1 MRQMRQHF
9 RPEFLNLVD
18 DIVLF
23 KSFIQKEIIRIV
35 KLMDEDLKC
44 RLSGRRIRLEIT
56 KPAYEFVARE
66 GFDPIYGARPLRR
79 FLQRELA
86 TRIGRALIWGE
97 ILDGAWITV
106 VHDED
111 ELIVKHENPPI
122 ETVEGA
128 PEFVYN

>member
-18 DIVLF
+18 NIVLF
-23 KSFIQKEIIRIV
+23 KSFIQREIIRIV

-79 FLQRELA
+79 FL
-86 TRIGRALIWGE
+86 
-97 ILDGAWITV
+97 
-106 VHDED
+106 
-111 ELIVKHENPPI
+111 
-122 ETVEGA
+122 
-128 PEFVYN
+128 